1 MVDIQKKPG
10 TSGNGQSAEATPAIR
25 DRRNYSPAV
34 GLKEYWYP
42 ALRDK
47 EVKGK
52 PVGLKIVGED
62 VVFFRGKDG
71 NVAAL
76 WNVCP
81 HRGGSLM
88 HGDCHFEGT
97 VSCPYHGWT
106 FDGDGNVLAVL
117 PEGPES
123 KIPGKVK
130 ARKYPTITLKGV
142 VFVWMGDG
150 EPVPPEEDIP
160 PEMFDDS
167 CAILYAMENWNVNW
181 RLMNENGGDAHA
193 PYVHRNAARAILQP
207 LPQVGPFSGRGKT
220 FAGKSTVQAVD
231 RSQPKA
237 FRYDWLE
244 LGWRWPKHNYRG
256 LVSWMAKWAMKR
268 QRRSPRFATPPEW
281 DHGHHLPSYTRIN
294 HSIYMHT
301 RCAVPVTEDS
311 LRNVYLKAMRPTGK
325 LHELYIR
332 LQWKLW
338 GRWSQVTNF
347 QIQDWNAVKGQRY
360 DTREYL
366 SSTDNEVVLWRRLIA
381 TSARGIEHPGAEEAA
396 METPSEQFS
405 RELLDELGVKGEV
418 E

>member
-1 MVDIQKKPG
+1 
-10 TSGNGQSAEATPAIR
+10 
-25 DRRNYSPAV
+25 
-34 GLKEYWYP
+34 
-42 ALRDK
+42 
-47 EVKGK
+47 
-52 PVGLKIVGED
+52 
-62 VVFFRGKDG
+62 
-71 NVAAL
+71 
-76 WNVCP
+76 
-81 HRGGSLM
+81 
-88 HGDCHFEGT
+88 
-97 VSCPYHGWT
+97 
-106 FDGDGNVLAVL
+106 
-117 PEGPES
+117 
-123 KIPGKVK
+123 
-130 ARKYPTITLKGV
+130 
-142 VFVWMGDG
+142 
-150 EPVPPEEDIP
+150 
-160 PEMFDDS
+160 
-167 CAILYAMENWNVNW
+167 
-181 RLMNENGGDAHA
+181 MNENGGDAHA

-381 TSARGIEHPGAEEAA
+381 TSARGIEHPSAEEAA

-405 RELLDELGVKGEV
+405 RELLDELGIKGEV